1 VSQDQNRPSHQSEPT
16 EEMRLCPTCRM
27 KVSVWAT
34 KCHYCGEEVGRPR
47 REELKLTLKDLGGEA
62 KTTYA
67 PSGNVTGALESFRA
81 EEAST
86 VEALLASRRK
96 VGLIDRLLG
105 RTPPP
110 PPPKRPLE
118 GMSELDEYSRNL
130 TASFLDD
137 MPTMSSQSISRAQL
151 PKPSTPGLVERFG
164 VIGMLVV
171 AVVVLYFGGNF
182 AWGKVSN
189 FIEARNRGD
198 EVIYNNRAVEML
210 AAGEEPIVA
219 LEEAM
224 TALGINDTPENAQ
237 IVADVR
243 ALVLKEVDHLITA
256 NPWRLEDQDKAYDII
271 QRAMKVD
278 PHPDV
283 REKYEAVS
291 REVGLFK
298 FVLKS
303 VDAAGTKATFRL
315 NNQNFDPE
323 VTVELADRL
332 MDRFIVVRISSKEV
346 HLKDDRVGGRRLAIG
361 LNSGVRS
368 AT

>member
-1 VSQDQNRPSHQSEPT
+1 
-16 EEMRLCPTCRM
+16 
-27 KVSVWAT
+27 
-34 KCHYCGEEVGRPR
+34 
-47 REELKLTLKDLGGEA
+47 LGGEA

-81 EEAST
+81 EEASS

-96 VGLIDRLLG
+96 VSLLDRVLG

-110 PPPKRPLE
+110 PPPKRALD
-118 GMSELDEYSRNL
+118 GMTELDEYSRNL
-130 TASFLDD
+130 TASFLED
-137 MPTMSSQSISRAQL
+137 MPTTSSQSISRAQL
-151 PKPSTPGLVERFG
+151 PQRKAPDLLERFG
-164 VIGMLVV
+164 VIGMLIV

-182 AWGKVSN
+182 AWGKVSS

-224 TALGINDTPENAQ
+224 TALGINDTPDNAR
-237 IVADVR
+237 IAGDIR
-243 ALVLKEVDHLITA
+243 ALVLKEVDDLIGA
-256 NPWRLEDQDKAYDII
+256 NPWRLGDQDKAFNII

-278 PHPDV
+278 PDPAV
-283 REKYEAVS
+283 REKYEEVF

-303 VDAAGTKATFRL
+303 VDTTETKATFRL
-315 NNQNFDPE
+315 NNQNFEPE
-323 VTVELADRL
+323 VTVELSDRL
-332 MDRFIVVRISSKEV
+332 MDRFIVVRISSREV
-346 HLKDDRVGGRRLAIG
+346 HLKDDRVEGRRLAIG